1 MCVETRPWRV
11 KSRSRRPFQEAISA
25 AQARKNGGSHKVAA
39 VENTESG
46 EGVHL
51 EVRVNKSR

>member
-1 MCVETRPWRV
+1 METRPWRV